1 MLCGGVL
8 LGFASNAEAQ
18 NATSPREAPSAP
30 LLTSKQ
36 GKQIAETALLQD
48 EPIAKGQDCSHLV
61 HQIYLAAGY
70 QYPYASSFELY
81 AGHGNFRRVR
91 HAQAGDLIAWRGH
104 VGIVISAKQH
114 TFYSLVRSGLQTED
128 YLSPY
133 WRSRGTPR
141 FFRYALD
148 SGAPATSTIRASS
161 GPASAKPTVSTIAET
176 EKISHRPK
184 RQSPTDEDEPSR
196 DRVGEPSN
204 AGEPGEEAP
213 VTSVEI
219 LSQRDR
225 PSTAEILAAVNSFAE
240 NSARAFRIDKPLRV
254 ATPVLISDEI
264 KLEKL
269 ELKRDKGWA
278 HLRIVSLARITA
290 DGANFNQ
297 RQEKAKWELRRGEDG
312 WSATVPQDYKVVSR
326 DAAVRVLA
334 SQLAQLAQSDRA
346 AQHDQTVIGEE
357 ARIANVIAAL
367 LEK

>member
-1 MLCGGVL
+1 
-8 LGFASNAEAQ
+8 
-18 NATSPREAPSAP
+18 
-30 LLTSKQ
+30 
-36 GKQIAETALLQD
+36 
-48 EPIAKGQDCSHLV
+48 V
-61 HQIYLAAGY
+61 HQIYTAAGY
-70 QYPYASSFELY
+70 EYSYASSFDLY

-91 HAQAGDLIAWRGH
+91 HAQAGDLVAWRGH

-148 SGAPATSTIRASS
+148 SATQVTSTMRASS
-161 GPASAKPTVSTIAET
+161 IPLSAKPTVSTIAET
-176 EKISHRPK
+176 EKLSH
-184 RQSPTDEDEPSR
+184 SPNRESPADEDEPLGNRAVES
-196 DRVGEPSN
+196 SN
-204 AGEPGEEAP
+204 ASEPGEEAP

-225 PSTAEILAAVNSFAE
+225 PTTTEILAAVNLLAE
-240 NSARAFRIDKPLRV
+240 NPARVFRIEEPLRV

-278 HLRIVSLARITA
+278 HLKIISHARITA
-290 DGANFNQ
+290 DGAEFKQ
-297 RQEKAKWELRRGEDG
+297 RQEKTKWELRHGENG
-312 WSATVPQDYKVVSR
+312 WSATVPQDYKLVSR

-346 AQHDQTVIGEE
+346 AQHDETVIGEE